1 MYRIVFLFIL
11 AFVVFTGCD
20 NAFAQQ
26 VDPNAVV
33 TENTTV
39 ALTILKGPVARI
51 GGAIVLLVGVAA
63 LLRGRY
69 QVSVSCAVAYAALLF
84 LNR

>member
-1 MYRIVFLFIL
+1 MYRIIFLSLLTFIVL
-11 AFVVFTGCD
+11 TGCD

-26 VDPNAVV
+26 VNPNAVV
-33 TENTTV
+33 TENADV
-39 ALTILKGPVARI
+39 ALTILKGPIAKI
-51 GGAIVLLVGVAA
+51 GGAIILLVGVAG

-69 QVSVSCAVAYAALLF
+69 QLAVSCAVAYAALLF